1 MKAVKKK
8 ILPQYFHAVQAR
20 EKNFEIRI
28 DEDNVQV
35 GDLLILEEWDGTYT
49 GEKVRRWVKF
59 VLRDCAELGL
69 MPGYCII
76 SW

>member
-1 MKAVKKK
+1 M
-8 ILPQYFHAVQAR
+8 
-20 EKNFEIRI
+20 
-28 DEDNVQV
+28 QV